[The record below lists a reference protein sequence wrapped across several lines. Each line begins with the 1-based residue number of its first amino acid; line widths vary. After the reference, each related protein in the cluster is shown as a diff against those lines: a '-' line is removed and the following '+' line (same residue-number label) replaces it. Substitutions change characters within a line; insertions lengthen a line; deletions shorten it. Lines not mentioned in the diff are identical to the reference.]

1 MSAELAGLY
10 AIHLLFAGIWAGSV
24 VFVTTAVLPVARNGN
39 FNATP
44 LSAISGK
51 LKLVSRISA
60 VLLLLTGL
68 RMAMLG
74 GYTDTDVLLSGTRG
88 YLVVAMVV
96 LWLVLMGLV
105 EVAGSK
111 LTAGTGKKKVRE
123 PARKARPFMLAASL
137 VAIVLLVIGGVLS
150 TGVVL

>member
-1 MSAELAGLY
+1 MSAERAGLY
-10 AIHLLFAGIWAGSV
+10 AIHLLFAGLWAGSV
-24 VFVTTAVLPVARNGN
+24 VFVTVVILPLARDGDL
-39 FNATP
+39 NATP
-44 LSAISGK
+44 LSAVTGR

-74 GYTDTDVLLSGTRG
+74 NYTDTDVLLGGTRG

-111 LTAGTGKKKVRE
+111 LTDGTGKKKVRE
-123 PARKARPFMLAASL
+123 PARNARPLLL
-137 VAIVLLVIGGVLS
+137 VASVVSVALLLIGGVLS
-150 TGVVL
+150 TSVVL